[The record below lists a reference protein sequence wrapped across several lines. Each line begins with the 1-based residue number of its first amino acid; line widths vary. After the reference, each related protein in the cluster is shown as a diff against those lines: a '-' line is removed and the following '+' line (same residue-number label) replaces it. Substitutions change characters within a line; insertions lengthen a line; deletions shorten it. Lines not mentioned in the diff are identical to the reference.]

1 MKRFRRRQGLEVR
14 RVVRENPRKV
24 VREPPAQTGQVLAG
38 QVQLRTEK
46 TGADLTI
53 GIVPPI

>member
-1 MKRFRRRQGLEVR
+1 MKRYRRRQGLEVR
-14 RVVRENPRKV
+14 SVVRENPRKV

-38 QVQLRTEK
+38 QVQLRTERS
-46 TGADLTI
+46 GADLTV